1 MRATEHPAFRSIC
14 LKGLLVTIS
23 LQMET
28 SSSVYEL
35 QLHLGDLQS
44 DTSLFRLC
52 PIMYTLCTRAAESV
66 DVSFMG
72 LVLSLDTHL
81 T

>member
-1 MRATEHPAFRSIC
+1 MRATEHHALRSIC
-14 LKGLLVTIS
+14 LKGLLVTIN

-52 PIMYTLCTRAAESV
+52 PIMYTLSTRAVEAV